1 MLKFTH
7 AVNFLNSDEGKVK
20 MEYPKKDA
28 LVMVFK
34 TLDEAVVWATKKRK
48 YGGCFETYHNLFV
61 CYWLPTGH
69 KAISD
74 FAW

>member
-1 MLKFTH
+1 
-7 AVNFLNSDEGKVK
+7 